1 MASRWARFKRAMYWI
16 HRWTGIG
23 ACVLMALW
31 FVSGVV
37 MLFVGYPKLTP
48 WERLHNMPALSQ
60 QCCVAFDVL
69 GSEDLMAVSARE
81 FRLTTIDGTPA
92 YRVLRRDG
100 SYVVFDAMTGARR
113 AAVDAPA
120 SLRAAGDFIAV
131 ASAPAR
137 ASARYLGMVQEDTW
151 THSGALNAHRP
162 LHRVQLADA
171 DKTLVYVSSRTGEV
185 VMDAPLFQRAWNYVG
200 AWLHWLYM
208 FRDRPIDPV
217 WSWLV
222 IVLSG
227 VGVVS
232 ATTGTVVGIW
242 RWRFSGRY
250 KSGSHSPYR
259 DGFMYWHHII
269 GLAAAAVIW
278 TWIFSGLM
286 SMNPGAVFSPSG
298 ARPDIVAYRT
308 VASGATSSGDGSAVI
323 GAHTTGKPAY
333 GGRDLL
339 PTVVLPALYRAG
351 FAPVE
356 LQWKTLAGEP
366 YVLARNAAND
376 TRLVVSQ
383 SGALQV
389 RERWPDEVLR
399 RAMVNLLP
407 VPIVSF
413 DRIDHYDAYYYARQP
428 EAMRGASE
436 RRLPALKAQFAD
448 PGATTV
454 YVDAF
459 TGDVVMSLDRRQR
472 VERWLFSFLH
482 SWDLPWMLNSK
493 WRDVLLILLSVGGL
507 VVCVTGIKIGWSR
520 LRRTMKQTF

>member
-16 HRWTGIG
+16 HRWTGVG

-48 WERLHNMPALSQ
+48 WERLQNMPALSAQ
-60 QCCVAFDVL
+60 QCCVAFDALV
-69 GSEDLMAVSARE
+69 SEGFKTSSARE
-81 FRLTTIDGTPA
+81 YRLTTIGGAPA

-100 SYVVFDAMTGARR
+100 SYVVFDARTGSLRPAVDER
-113 AAVDAPA
+113 AAI
-120 SLRAAGDFIAV
+120 RAAGDFVLTA
-131 ASAPAR
+131 ASV
-137 ASARYLGMVQEDTW
+137 SARYLGIIDEDTW

-162 LHRVQLADA
+162 LYQVQLADP
-171 DKTLVYVSSRTGEV
+171 DRTLVYVSSRTGEV
-185 VMDAPLFQRAWNYVG
+185 VLDAPLLQRAWNYVG

-259 DGFMYWHHII
+259 EGFMYWHHII
-269 GLAAAAVIW
+269 GLAFAALIW

-286 SMNPGAVFSPSG
+286 SMNPGSVFSPSG
-298 ARPDIVAYRT
+298 PRPDISAYR
-308 VASGATSSGDGSAVI
+308 GATDITATHEGLS
-323 GAHTTGKPAY
+323 
-333 GGRDLL
+333 
-339 PTVVLPALYRAG
+339 PTRVLPALYSAG
-351 FAPVE
+351 FTPVE
-356 LQWKTLAGEP
+356 LDWKTLAGTP
-366 YVLARNAAND
+366 FVLARDAGNR
-376 TRLVVSQ
+376 TRLVLTQ

-389 RERWPDEVLR
+389 LDRWPDDVLR
-399 RAMVNLLP
+399 RAMVELLP
-407 VPIVSF
+407 ASIARF
-413 DRIDHYDAYYYARQP
+413 EQIDHYDAYYYARQP
-428 EAMRGASE
+428 EAMMGASE
-436 RRLPALKAQFAD
+436 RRLPALKAQFDDA
-448 PGATTV
+448 GATTV
-454 YVDAF
+454 YVDVY
-459 TGDVVMSLDRRQR
+459 TGDVAASLDRSQR
-472 VERWLFSFLH
+472 VGRWLFSFLH
-482 SWDLPWMLNSK
+482 SWDLPSMLNSK
-493 WRDVLLILLSVGGL
+493 WRDALLILFSVGGL

-520 LRRTMKQTF
+520 VRRAMRRSS